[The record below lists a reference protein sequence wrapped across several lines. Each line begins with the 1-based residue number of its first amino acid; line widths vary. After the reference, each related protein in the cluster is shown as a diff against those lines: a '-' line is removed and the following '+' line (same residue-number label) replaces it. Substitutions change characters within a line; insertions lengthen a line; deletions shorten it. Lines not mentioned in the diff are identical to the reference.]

1 MKMFKSLLLGSAAG
15 VVAVGGAQAAD
26 LPVKAKPVEYVKI
39 CSLYGDGFFYVPGT
53 DICIRLGTNVQADMY
68 WNALGNGHVQYDAAG
83 GANDRSVNQM
93 GGKSRGDFA
102 LDTRTQ
108 TQYGTLRS
116 YLVYRMDNTDQGT
129 LTPNLV
135 RNFVQWAGFTFGHT
149 KSYYDSISAYSDF
162 KALFQGGMFTSDSG
176 ANGTNQ
182 IAYTWELGNGM
193 VFVAGADERKNG
205 ALLNLSN
212 SSPTSAPQITTSNQP
227 GVSPFNNTV
236 IIGPQVPGNG
246 NVAGAGT
253 TLALGAQGLNGT
265 SAASVNTQA
274 VPQLGTAGTSSRAG
288 MQFWDPYLA
297 FRVSQAW
304 GGFTAAIH
312 ANYNSAT
319 ANNYATTGVTGPSTA
334 GAIFVNTNVA
344 PTGTPACFQPGTAMC
359 GNPNDK
365 WGWAVN
371 SGIEI
376 KLPQIAQ
383 GDRIGASATYGVGA
397 GRYTGANIAGVGL
410 YGKSNLPG
418 VAGSI
423 ATGIASDAV
432 FINGGQLQLT
442 TSWGAMAAF
451 EHWWTPEISSMILG
465 GVAGQQYNATVVNS
479 RMFCG
484 TGGVAG
490 AGPISQGAGVAPA
503 GTVGGANPIA
513 STGTQQGY
521 QVAGVCDPGFKLAQV
536 GGQVDWFPIRGFHF
550 GVGLLYTM
558 VSTGFANQIIT
569 ITKTQGLRPTGA
581 YVTKD
586 DNILAVAFRV
596 QRNFGGLGE

>member
-15 VVAVGGAQAAD
+15 VVAVTGAQAAD

-68 WNALGNGHVQYDAAG
+68 WNATGGGHTLYDAAG
-83 GANDRSVNQM
+83 GAADRSVSQLAS
-93 GGKSRGDFA
+93 KARGDFA
-102 LDTRTQ
+102 VDTRTQ

-116 YLVYRMDNTDQGT
+116 YLVYRMDNVDQGT
-129 LTPNLV
+129 VTPNLV

-149 KSYYDSISAYSDF
+149 RSFSDPIGTFNEF
-162 KALFQGGMFTSDSG
+162 KALFQEGALSHATG

-182 IAYTWELGNGM
+182 IAYSWELGNGM
-193 VFVAGADERKNG
+193 VIVAGADERKNG

-246 NVAGAGT
+246 QVAGAGT

-274 VPQLGTAGTSSRAG
+274 VPQLGGAYVSSRAG

-304 GGFTAAIH
+304 GGFTASIH

-359 GNPNDK
+359 GNPNDQ
-365 WGWAVN
+365 WGWAIN

-383 GDRIGASATYGVGA
+383 GDRIGGTIGYGVGA
-397 GRYTGANIAGVGL
+397 SRYVMPNTVGASLYGANNTIA
-410 YGKSNLPG
+410 
-418 VAGSI
+418 A
-423 ATGIASDAV
+423 GIASDAV
-432 FINGGQLQLT
+432 YINGSQMQLS
-442 TSWGAMAAF
+442 TSWAVTASY
-451 EHWWTPEISSMILG
+451 EHWWTPEISQNLYG
-465 GVAGQQYNATVVNS
+465 GVGQHKYNATVINN
-479 RMFCG
+479 RWFCG

-503 GTVGGANPIA
+503 GTIGGANPIA
-513 STGTQQGY
+513 SAGTQQGY
-521 QVAGVCDPGFKLAQV
+521 QAAGVCDPGFKLAQI
-536 GGQVDWFPIRGFHF
+536 GSNIDWYPIRGWHF
-550 GVGLLYTM
+550 GLGALYTM
-558 VSTGFANQIIT
+558 VGTGFANQIIT

-581 YVTKD
+581 YATKD
-586 DNILAVAFRV
+586 LNILAAVFRV